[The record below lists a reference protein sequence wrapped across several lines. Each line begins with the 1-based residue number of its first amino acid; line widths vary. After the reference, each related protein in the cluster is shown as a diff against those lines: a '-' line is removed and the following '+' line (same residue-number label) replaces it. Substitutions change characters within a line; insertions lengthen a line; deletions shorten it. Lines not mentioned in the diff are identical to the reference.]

1 MIVGCSRLELFF
13 GESHSLKDKRQILKS
28 IIERVKYRFNVSV
41 VELDDHDLWQK
52 STIGISCVNRAESQV
67 RRTLN
72 EVEHF
77 IENLNKAQVT
87 HNELNFFSPEK

>member
-52 STIGISCVNRAESQV
+52 STIGISCVNRAEGQV
-67 RRTLN
+67 KRTLN
-72 EVEHF
+72 EVERF